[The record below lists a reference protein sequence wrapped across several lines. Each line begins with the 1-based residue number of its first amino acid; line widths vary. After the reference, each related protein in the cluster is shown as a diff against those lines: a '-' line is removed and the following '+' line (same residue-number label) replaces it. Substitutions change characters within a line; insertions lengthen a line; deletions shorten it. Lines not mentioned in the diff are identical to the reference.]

1 MQAAE
6 SRSAAPRALVSR
18 AEEIHVAER
27 ILVVDDSR
35 ELRTLLGMQLKKQG
49 YSVETAV
56 DGQDGLEKAISLK
69 PQLIIMDIMMPRMD
83 GFTAA
88 KQIRQEK
95 DLAHT
100 PIILLSAL
108 GGEED
113 IIKGIECGADD
124 YLIKPFKAP
133 ELSAKVK
140 MLIRKSAGFT
150 NRSEDDTI
158 QTAPDD
164 PAVRKFKETGQVIS
178 KDFAGF
184 HIVEKVGQGGSGTV
198 YRAVEPMHNM
208 AVALKVVSPFVS
220 RSPGFVDRF
229 TRSSEISIKL
239 IHPNIVRCYTM
250 GEYQGVHFIT
260 QELIEGP
267 ELDKLIKQ
275 RKKLGELEGLK
286 LMRQLIDALKYLESE
301 GLIHRDIKPS
311 NIFVVEKD
319 GQQVAKLADFGLSRG
334 AHDLNTTLEG
344 HVLGTPHY
352 LSPEQAKGE
361 KNIDV
366 RGDLYSLAATFYQA
380 LTGKTVFEADNL
392 SSLVLA
398 HINREPVSPLE
409 ANPDLMPETGEVLL
423 RFLKKTPEERADNM
437 EQALAMVDGLI
448 AKLES
453 QD

>member
-1 MQAAE
+1 
-6 SRSAAPRALVSR
+6 
-18 AEEIHVAER
+18 
-27 ILVVDDSR
+27 
-35 ELRTLLGMQLKKQG
+35 MQLKKQG
-49 YSVETAV
+49 YTVETAV
-56 DGQDGLEKAISLK
+56 DGQDGLEKAVKLK
-69 PQLIIMDIMMPRMD
+69 PQLVIMDIMMPRMD
-83 GFTAA
+83 GFTSA
-88 KQIRQEK
+88 KEMRGHK

-158 QTAPDD
+158 QTAPED
-164 PAVRKFKETGQVIS
+164 PAVRKFKETGKVIS

-198 YRAVEPMHNM
+198 YRAIEPMHNM
-208 AVALKVVSPFVS
+208 AVALKVVSPFIS
-220 RSPGFVDRF
+220 RSPGFVERF

-239 IHPNIVRCYTM
+239 VHPNIVRCYTM

-267 ELDKLIKQ
+267 ELDKVMKQGPLEEVRGLI
-275 RKKLGELEGLK
+275 
-286 LMRQLIDALKYLESE
+286 LMRQLVDALKYLEGE

-311 NIFVVEKD
+311 NVFVVEKD
-319 GQQVAKLADFGLSRG
+319 GQDVAKLADFGLSRG

-366 RGDLYSLAATFYQA
+366 RGDLYSLAATFFHA
-380 LTGKTVFEADNL
+380 LTGRTVFEADNL
-392 SSLVLA
+392 SSMVVA
-398 HINREPVSPLE
+398 HISREPENPCTVK
-409 ANPDLMPETGEVLL
+409 PDLHPETGELLL
-423 RFLKKTPEERADNM
+423 RFLRKTPDERVANM
-437 EQALAMVDGLI
+437 GEALDLLDALI
-448 AKLES
+448 AKLQS
-453 QD
+453 KG